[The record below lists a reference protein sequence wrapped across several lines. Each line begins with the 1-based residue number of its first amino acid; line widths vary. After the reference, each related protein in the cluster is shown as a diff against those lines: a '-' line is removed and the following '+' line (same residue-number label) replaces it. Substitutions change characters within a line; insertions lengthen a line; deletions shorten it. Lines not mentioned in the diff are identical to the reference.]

1 MFKNATK
8 FNQPLND
15 LDTSLVTNMSYMFQ
29 GATEFNQ
36 PLDNWVTHRVR
47 TMRSMFDGASSF
59 NQLVAFDT
67 SKVTNMGFVF
77 AGATS
82 FNQSLTFDTSA
93 VTDMQYMFD
102 GATSFNQPPVFTK
115 LASSH
120 GYMFVG
126 TNLSV
131 ANITYK
137 CSAYAAH
144 RCDTILAPDE
154 DIGSMGHVAGNEYA
168 WHVL

>member
-1 MFKNATK
+1 
-8 FNQPLND
+8 
-15 LDTSLVTNMSYMFQ
+15 MFQ
-29 GATEFNQ
+29 RCN
-36 PLDNWVTHRVR
+36 
-47 TMRSMFDGASSF
+47 SF

-67 SKVTNMGFVF
+67 SAVTTMSGMFQGATSFNQLVAFDTSSDDMGACLRCNVQSTVASTRPVTTWVLF

-144 RCDTILAPDE
+144 RCDTI
-154 DIGSMGHVAGNEYA
+154 AGA
-168 WHVL
+168 R